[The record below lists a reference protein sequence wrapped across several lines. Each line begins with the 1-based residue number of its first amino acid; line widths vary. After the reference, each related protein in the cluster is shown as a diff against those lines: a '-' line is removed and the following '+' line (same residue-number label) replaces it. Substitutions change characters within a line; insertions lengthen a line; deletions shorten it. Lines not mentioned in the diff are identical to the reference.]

1 MKHLINREDYIK
13 EYLQV
18 VNKEMLVDN
27 ATRLESNDELYEGL
41 LSTLFGGLKMLLK
54 KDWANIKCKN
64 PSVLEHL
71 KEIDKSL
78 SGYTMT
84 KMQFSGECN
93 TIRQNIA
100 DYFND
105 ILEYKLAQIEK
116 EDDPDKFLE
125 KENEEKENEN
135 NEEKTVAK
143 KLNLKDKTLLDSLDK
158 YKSNI
163 KTACKPSPKL
173 REYADMMLNSVEIFV
188 NDIVLAELEKKGVD
202 KKKLEEENKK
212 NEENKKRMEEE
223 RKKKNEESRK
233 VEEEAMKKLEK
244 DRDDAIRSLGV
255 KPIGAMDGDKAI
267 DVIAKQYSDMLG
279 EFKKNEQKV
288 NESALPQDY
297 SDLLKSD
304 TYVGIGKSLEELNW
318 DADKKEDKLYNKFT
332 IRVILNKINTAFNV
346 ISNNKT
352 KKLFKEVP
360 SASVQ
365 AMMMSLSNA
374 VLYGFVGDK
383 FEIKSDEA
391 RLSLM
396 TKCAIDSDATIGFNL
411 PLIDPKKPDNGNYF
425 VSIMNQF
432 RSADISSQEVDD
444 AIEMMSKEELKDI
457 KSIWGDGDE
466 EKSKEISLKEF
477 AKELGPDLMKA
488 FRQNMSNLFDMIL
501 SKSKQIKEDAKK
513 AREAEAAK
521 AQQESE
527 SNE

>member
-13 EYLQV
+13 EYLRISDSIE
-18 VNKEMLVDN
+18 NEN
-27 ATRLESNDELYEGL
+27 ELYEGL
-41 LSTLFGGLKMLLK
+41 LGTLFGGLKMLFK

-71 KEIDKSL
+71 KAIDKSL
-78 SGYTMT
+78 GGYTMM

-105 ILEYKLAQIEK
+105 IIDYKLAQIEK
-116 EDDPDKFLE
+116 EEDPNKFLKKEKKE
-125 KENEEKENEN
+125 KEENKEA
-135 NEEKTVAK
+135 KGVAK

-163 KTACKPSPKL
+163 NTACKPSPKL
-173 REYADMMLNSVEIFV
+173 REYADMMLNSVETFV
-188 NDIVLAELEKKGVD
+188 NDIVLAELEKKGLE
-202 KKKLEEENKK
+202 KAKIEEEKKK
-212 NEENKKRMEEE
+212 NEEMRKKMKEEQ
-223 RKKKNEESRK
+223 KKKNEESK
-233 VEEEAMKKLEK
+233 KAEEEAMKKLEK
-244 DRDDAIRSLGV
+244 ERDDAIRSLGV

-267 DVIAKQYSDMLG
+267 DTIAKQYSDMLG
-279 EFKKNEQKV
+279 ELKKNGSKV
-288 NESALPQDY
+288 NESALTQDY

-304 TYVGIGKSLEELNW
+304 TYVGISKSLEELNW
-318 DADKKEDKLYNKFT
+318 DTDKKEDEIYNKFT
-332 IRVILNKINTAFNV
+332 IKVILNKINTAFNI
-346 ISNNKT
+346 ISDNKT

-383 FEIKSDEA
+383 FKIKSDEA

-411 PLIDPKKPDNGNYF
+411 PLIDSKKPDNGNYF

-444 AIEMMSKEELKDI
+444 AIEMMSKQELEDI
-457 KSIWGDGDE
+457 KSIWGDGN
-466 EKSKEISLKEF
+466 EKKAKEMSLEEF
-477 AKELGPDLMKA
+477 AKEFGPDLMKA
-488 FRQNMSNLFDMIL
+488 FRQNMSNLFDMIV
-501 SKSKQIKEDAKK
+501 SKSKQIKEEVQK

-527 SNE
+527 SDEKNE